1 MEKWKIISDKYLFQ
15 NPPWLTIRE
24 DKLLMPD
31 GGIMD
36 SYYVF
41 EYPDWV
47 SVIAID
53 TLGQM
58 IMIKQYRHA
67 LGVVA
72 YELSA
77 GISDDTD
84 PNTLYSAQR
93 ELLEET
99 GYGGGK
105 WSYWMKNSANPGTHT
120 NYTHCYL
127 AIDVHPIQDQT
138 LDKTEDI
145 EVHVLDQ
152 KEVYQLLLNNEF
164 HQSLHAAP
172 LWKYFAMHKPQ

>member
-1 MEKWKIISDKYLFQ
+1 MKKWKKLSDKYLFK

-24 DKLLMPD
+24 DKLQMPN
-31 GGIMD
+31 GYIMD

-53 TLGQM
+53 TQGKM
-58 IMIKQYRHA
+58 ILIKQYRHA
-67 LGVVA
+67 LNVLS

-77 GISDDTD
+77 GICDNTD
-84 PNTLYSAQR
+84 PDTLFTAKR

-99 GYGGGK
+99 GYGGGQ
-105 WSYWMKNSANPGTHT
+105 WTYWMKNSANPGTHT

-127 AIDVHPIQDQT
+127 AIDVKPIKEQS
-138 LDKTEDI
+138 LDRTEDI
-145 EVHVLDQ
+145 EVHLLDPQ
-152 KEVYQLLLNNEF
+152 EVYELLLQNEF

-172 LWKYFAMHKPQ
+172 LWKYFATHKT

>member
-1 MEKWKIISDKYLFQ
+1 MGKWTKLSDKYLFK

-24 DKLLMPD
+24 DKLRMPD
-31 GGIMD
+31 GKIME

-53 TLGQM
+53 TAGRM
-58 IMIKQYRHA
+58 ILIKQYRHA
-67 LGVVA
+67 LGVTA
-72 YELSA
+72 FELSA
-77 GISDDTD
+77 GICDDSDPT
-84 PNTLYSAQR
+84 TLFTAQR

-99 GYGGGK
+99 GYGGGE
-105 WSYWMKNSANPGTHT
+105 WTYWMKNSANPGTHT

-127 AIDVHPIQDQT
+127 AIGVEPIKEQS
-138 LDKTEDI
+138 LDTTEDI
-145 EVHVLDQ
+145 EVHIMDQ
-152 KEVYQLLLNNEF
+152 KEVYELLQNNEF

-172 LWKYFAMHKPQ
+172 LWKYFATHQPQ